1 MTDPAPAPPGI
12 PPAPSV
18 HRWSLPLP
26 AGTGVRE
33 AATHILAH
41 LQQEREHRPLTPCDP
56 DRIGLYLAT
65 PDAGGRVSIDFWAE
79 ALEVGPGLVLPGTF
93 PWTLASAPAGF
104 LAEGLD
110 IRGPVQVLVGGDDA
124 ATAALQH
131 ALRDLEEGRID
142 RAEVVVLELA
152 DLGEPREG
160 RAAGLTVEAR
170 DSLSRP
176 PGAPAS

>member
-1 MTDPAPAPPGI
+1 MTDPAPPP
-12 PPAPSV
+12 PPA

-26 AGTGVRE
+26 PGTGVRE
-33 AATHILAH
+33 AAAHILAH
-41 LQQEREHRPLTPCDP
+41 LQQERRHPPLPPSDPHRV
-56 DRIGLYLAT
+56 GLYLAT

-110 IRGPVQVLVGGDDA
+110 IRGPVQVLVGEDDA
-124 ATAALQH
+124 AAAVLEH
-131 ALRDLEEGRID
+131 ALRDLEEERID

-160 RAAGLTVEAR
+160 RATGLTLGTPAL
-170 DSLSRP
+170 LSRP
-176 PGAPAS
+176 PAAPAS